1 MKRESKMRL
10 MLNLTAEKSL
20 ARLLMFGGAFVSILV
35 WTTVTDPVNA
45 TKLLALGGVAGAAI
59 AISISFGAKNL
70 WANYK
75 LLISL
80 LALFLLTVLNSVF
93 QSEAPS
99 SQLLYGAYG
108 RNTGLVTYV
117 LLIFLFISAMS
128 LSQKDSFLKISYGI
142 LIAGAVNVAYSLWVI
157 LFGDFIG
164 WSNPYGNILGTFGNP
179 NFVGS
184 YLGIFASVLFAYI
197 LKPNLKLVYR
207 VAFTLVLLV
216 TFIEI
221 QSSNAIQGIV
231 VAGGGMSLVGLYF
244 LRSKFKSNVIPAIY
258 SAAVFVVGIFALM
271 GALQKG
277 PLTSLIYKNS
287 VSLRG
292 EYWQAAWNMGNK
304 FPFSGVGMDTYGD
317 WYRQLRDD
325 QALINPGPNT
335 TTNAAHNVILD
346 QFAYGGWP
354 MLLAYLAI
362 FPLVILAIY
371 KVSLRSREFD
381 FAFISLAVAWICY
394 QVQSVISINQI
405 GLAIWGWIL
414 GGSLIAYERV
424 TRPSQDSEIRKA
436 TPDGRRIKSKQSA
449 GISPL
454 MTGTLGAVVGL
465 LIAVPPFSSDSNWN
479 SALKSG
485 DLNKIENSLQTSY
498 LSPQNSNRYVVLFQ
512 LLEANKLFDLSYK
525 YAKIAT
531 EFNPQS
537 FDAWQLLYYSG
548 KATPAE
554 KAMAK
559 ANLLKLDPLNTSI
572 FVEGQ

>member
-1 MKRESKMRL
+1 

-20 ARLLMFGGAFVSILV
+20 ARLLMFGGAFISILV
-35 WTTVTDPVNA
+35 WTTVTDPVNV

-59 AISISFGAKNL
+59 AISVSFGAKDL
-70 WANYK
+70 WNNYK
-75 LLISL
+75 LPISL

-128 LSQKDSFLKISYGI
+128 LSQTSSFLKISYGI
-142 LIAGAVNVAYSLWVI
+142 LIAGAVNVTYSLWVI

-164 WSNPYGNILGTFGNP
+164 WGNPYGNILGTFGNP
-179 NFVGS
+179 NFIGA

-197 LKPNLKLVYR
+197 VKPNLKFIYR
-207 VAFTLVLLV
+207 ATLTFVLIV
-216 TFIEI
+216 TFVEI
-221 QSSNAIQGIV
+221 KSSHAIQGIV
-231 VAGGGMSLVGLYF
+231 VAGGGISLVGLYF
-244 LRSKFKSNVIPAIY
+244 LRSKFRSNVIPAFY
-258 SAAVFVVGIFALM
+258 SVAVFAVGIFALM

-277 PLTSLIYKNS
+277 PLTTLIYKNS

-292 EYWQAAWNMGNK
+292 EYWQAAWNMGNR
-304 FPFSGVGMDTYGD
+304 FPFSGVGMDSYGD

-335 TTNAAHNVILD
+335 ITNAAHNVILD

-362 FPLVILAIY
+362 FPMVILAIFR
-371 KVSLRSREFD
+371 VTLRSREFD
-381 FAFISLAVAWICY
+381 FTFIALAVAWICY

-414 GGSLIAYERV
+414 GGSLIAYEKV
-424 TRPSQDSEIRKA
+424 TRSSQSSESKNLVPS
-436 TPDGRRIKSKQSA
+436 GRRIKNKQSL
-449 GISPL
+449 GLSPL
-454 MTGTLGAVVGL
+454 VTGALGAVVGL
-465 LIAVPPFSSDSNWN
+465 LIAVPPFSSDSDWN

-485 DLNKIENSLQTSY
+485 DLNKIEKALQPSY
-498 LSPQNSNRYVVLFQ
+498 LSPQNSYRYAVLFQ
-512 LLEANKLFDLSYK
+512 ILEENKLFDLSYK
-525 YAKIAT
+525 FAKIAT
-531 EFNPQS
+531 EFNPHS
-537 FDAWQLLYYSG
+537 FEAWQMLYYSQ

-554 KAMAK
+554 KTLAK
-559 ANLLKLDPLNTSI
+559 NNLLKMDPLNPNI
-572 FVEGQ
+572 FTAPQQ

>member
-1 MKRESKMRL
+1 VSFRAKDLWES
-10 MLNLTAEKSL
+10 
-20 ARLLMFGGAFVSILV
+20 
-35 WTTVTDPVNA
+35 
-45 TKLLALGGVAGAAI
+45 
-59 AISISFGAKNL
+59 
-70 WANYK
+70 YK
-75 LLISL
+75 LPISL
-80 LALFLLTVLNSVF
+80 LALFLLTILNSVF

-117 LLIFLFISAMS
+117 LLIFLFISALS

-142 LIAGAVNVAYSLWVI
+142 LIAGTINVIYSLWVI

-184 YLGIFASVLFAYI
+184 FLGIFASILFAYI
-197 LKPNLKLVYR
+197 IKPNLKLINR
-207 VAFTLVLLV
+207 AALALLLLV

-221 QSSNAIQGIV
+221 KSSNAIQGIV
-231 VAGGGMSLVGLYF
+231 VAGGGISLVGFYF
-244 LRSKFKSNVIPAIY
+244 LRSKFKSNVIPVIY
-258 SAAVFVVGIFALM
+258 SLAVFIFGIFALM

-292 EYWQAAWNMGNK
+292 EYWQAAWNMGQK

-317 WYRQLRDD
+317 WYRQMRDY
-325 QALINPGPNT
+325 QALINPGPNII
-335 TTNAAHNVILD
+335 TNAAHNVILD

-354 MLLAYLAI
+354 MLLAYLAV
-362 FPLVILAIY
+362 FPLVILTIFR
-371 KVSLRSREFD
+371 VSLRSREFD

-414 GGSLIAYERV
+414 GGALIAYEKV
-424 TRPSQDSEIRKA
+424 TRISQDSDVKSS
-436 TPDGRRIKSKQSA
+436 TQNGRRVKNKQSL

-465 LIAVPPFSSDSNWN
+465 LIAVPPFSSDSAWN
-479 SALKSG
+479 SALKSS
-485 DLNKIENSLQTSY
+485 DLNKLEEALQTSY
-498 LSPQNSNRYVVLFQ
+498 LSPQNSNRYLTLFQ
-512 LLEANKLFDLSYK
+512 ILEQNKLFDLSYK

-531 EFNPQS
+531 EFNPNS
-537 FDAWQLLYYSG
+537 FEAWQMLYYSQ
-548 KATPAE
+548 KATTMD
-554 KAMAK
+554 KAIAK
-559 ANLLKLDPLNTSI
+559 ENLLKMDPLNPNI
-572 FVEGQ
+572 FNVTQK

>member
-1 MKRESKMRL
+1 MGL
-10 MLNLTAEKSL
+10 MLNLIAEKSL
-20 ARLLMFGGAFVSILV
+20 ARLLMFGGAFISILV
-35 WTTVTDPVNA
+35 WTTVTDPVNV

-59 AISISFGAKNL
+59 AISVFFGARYL
-70 WANYK
+70 WRNYK
-75 LLISL
+75 LPISL

-128 LSQKDSFLKISYGI
+128 LSQTDNFLKISHGI
-142 LIAGAVNVAYSLWVI
+142 LIAGAVNVVYSLWVI

-179 NFVGS
+179 NFIGA
-184 YLGIFASVLFAYI
+184 YLGIFSSVLFAFI
-197 LKPNLKLVYR
+197 VKPNLRLIYR
-207 VAFTLVLLV
+207 LALTLVLIIS
-216 TFIEI
+216 FIEI
-221 QSSNAIQGIV
+221 KSSHAIQGIV
-231 VAGGGMSLVGLYF
+231 VAGGGISLVGFYF
-244 LRSKFKSNVIPAIY
+244 LRSKFKSSLVPTIY

-317 WYRQLRDD
+317 WYRLLRDD
-325 QALINPGPNT
+325 HALINPGPNT
-335 TTNAAHNVILD
+335 ITNAAHNVILD

-354 MLLAYLAI
+354 MLLTYLAV
-362 FPLVILAIY
+362 FPLVILAIFR
-371 KVSLRSREFD
+371 VSLRSREFD
-381 FAFISLAVAWICY
+381 FTFISLAVAWICY

-414 GGSLIAYERV
+414 GGSLIAYEKV
-424 TRPSQDSEIRKA
+424 TQHNQNSELKISISNV
-436 TPDGRRIKSKQSA
+436 RRIKNKQSL

-465 LIAVPPFSSDSNWN
+465 LVAVPPYSSDSAWN

-485 DLNKIENSLQTSY
+485 DLNKIEKSLQTSY
-498 LSPQNSNRYVVLFQ
+498 LTPQNSNRYVAAVQ
-512 LLEANKLFDLSYK
+512 LLESNKLYDLAYK
-525 YAKIAT
+525 YAKIAI
-531 EFNPQS
+531 EFNPDS
-537 FDAWQLLYYSG
+537 YDAWAVLYNSQV
-548 KATPAE
+548 ATSDE
-554 KAMAK
+554 KTLAK
-559 ANLLKLDPLNTSI
+559 KNLLRLDPLNPLTLN
-572 FVEGQ
+572 FFAQ

>member
-1 MKRESKMRL
+1 MSP

-20 ARLLMFGGAFVSILV
+20 ARLLMFGGAFISILV
-35 WTTVTDPVNA
+35 WTTVTDPVNV

-59 AISISFGAKNL
+59 AISASFGAKYL
-70 WANYK
+70 WKSYK
-75 LLISL
+75 LAILL

-108 RNTGLVTYV
+108 RNTGLVTYI

-128 LSQKDSFLKISYGI
+128 LSQKESFLKISYGI
-142 LIAGAVNVAYSLWVI
+142 LIAGAVNVVYSLWVI
-157 LFGDFIG
+157 IFGDFVG

-179 NFVGS
+179 NFIGAF
-184 YLGIFASVLFAYI
+184 LGIFASILFAYSI
-197 LKPNLKLVYR
+197 KPNLKLRYR
-207 VAFTLVLLV
+207 ISLTLVLLV

-221 QSSNAIQGIV
+221 NSSNAIQGIV
-231 VAGGGMSLVGLYF
+231 VAAGGISLVGFYF

-258 SAAVFVVGIFALM
+258 SVAVFIVGIFALM

-325 QALINPGPNT
+325 QALINPGPDT
-335 TTNAAHNVILD
+335 ITNAAHNVILD

-362 FPLVILAIY
+362 FPLIILAITR
-371 KVSLRSREFD
+371 VTLRSREFD
-381 FAFISLAVAWICY
+381 FTFISLAVAWICY

-414 GGSLIAYERV
+414 GGSLIAYEKLNRSS
-424 TRPSQDSEIRKA
+424 RDSGTKNAI
-436 TPDGRRIKSKQSA
+436 TSGRRIKNKQSL

-454 MTGTLGAVVGL
+454 MTGTLGAVIGL
-465 LIAVPPFSSDSNWN
+465 LIAVPPFSSDSAWN
-479 SALKSG
+479 SALRSG
-485 DLNKIENSLQTSY
+485 DLNKVEKALQKSY
-498 LSPQNSNRYVVLFQ
+498 LTPQNSNRYVSAVQ
-512 LLEANKLFDLSYK
+512 LLEANKLYDLSYK

-531 EFNPQS
+531 EFNPDS
-537 FDAWQLLYYSG
+537 FEAWALLYYSQS
-548 KATPAE
+548 ARPDE
-554 KAMAK
+554 KVLAK
-559 ANLLKLDPLNTSI
+559 NNVLKLDPLNPDPLKLSA
-572 FVEGQ
+572 Q

>member
-1 MKRESKMRL
+1 
-10 MLNLTAEKSL
+10 MLNLMAEKSL
-20 ARLLMFGGAFVSILV
+20 ARLLMFGGALISILV
-35 WTTVTDPVNA
+35 WTTGTDPVNV

-59 AISISFGAKNL
+59 AISVSFGAKDL
-70 WANYK
+70 WKNYK
-75 LLISL
+75 LPISL
-80 LALFLLTVLNSVF
+80 LALFLLSVLNSVF
-93 QSEAPS
+93 QSEAPI
-99 SQLLYGAYG
+99 SQLIYGAYG

-157 LFGDFIG
+157 LFGDFVG

-184 YLGIFASVLFAYI
+184 FLGIFVSVLFAYI
-197 LKPNLKLVYR
+197 IKPNLKLIYR
-207 VAFTLVLLV
+207 VALTLVLLV

-221 QSSNAIQGIV
+221 KSSHAIQGIV
-231 VAGGGMSLVGLYF
+231 VAGGGISLVGFYF
-244 LRSKFKSNVIPAIY
+244 LRSKFKTNVIPAIY

-335 TTNAAHNVILD
+335 ITNAAHNVILD

-362 FPLVILAIY
+362 FPLIILAIMR
-371 KVSLRSREFD
+371 VSFRSREFN
-381 FAFISLAVAWICY
+381 FTFIALAVAWICY

-414 GGSLIAYERV
+414 GGSLIAYEKV
-424 TRPSQDSEIRKA
+424 TRPSPDSEMKQA
-436 TPDGRRIKSKQSA
+436 TPNGRRIKSKQNI

-465 LIAVPPFSSDSNWN
+465 LIAVPPFSSDSAWN

-485 DLNKIENSLQTSY
+485 DLNKIEKALQTSY
-498 LSPQNSNRYVVLFQ
+498 LSPQNLNRYIALFQ

-525 YAKIAT
+525 YAKVAT
-531 EFNPQS
+531 DFNPHS
-537 FDAWQLLYYSG
+537 SEVWLMLYYSQ

-554 KAMAK
+554 KAIAK
-559 ANLLKLDPLNTSI
+559 ENLLKLDPLNPDVLNSAA
-572 FVEGQ
+572 Q

>member
-1 MKRESKMRL
+1 M
-10 MLNLTAEKSL
+10 AEKSL
-20 ARLLMFGGAFVSILV
+20 ARLLMFGGALISILV
-35 WTTVTDPVNA
+35 WTSGTDPVNA

-59 AISISFGAKNL
+59 AIGVSFGVKDL
-70 WANYK
+70 WKNYK
-75 LLISL
+75 LPISL

-108 RNTGLVTYV
+108 RNTGLVTYI

-128 LSQKDSFLKISYGI
+128 LSQASSFLKISYGI

-184 YLGIFASVLFAYI
+184 YLGIFSSVLFAYI
-197 LKPNLKLVYR
+197 IKPNLRLIYR
-207 VAFTLVLLV
+207 VALTSVLLV

-221 QSSNAIQGIV
+221 KSSNAIQGIV
-231 VAGGGMSLVGLYF
+231 VAGGGISLVVLFF
-244 LRSKFKSNVIPAIY
+244 LRSKFKSNVIPTIY
-258 SAAVFVVGIFALM
+258 SAAVFVVGIFAVM

-292 EYWQAAWNMGNK
+292 EYWQAGWNMGSK
-304 FPFSGVGMDTYGD
+304 FPLSGVGMDTYGD

-335 TTNAAHNVILD
+335 ITNAAHNVILD

-362 FPLVILAIY
+362 FPLVILAIFR
-371 KVSLRSREFD
+371 VLLRSREFE
-381 FAFISLAVAWICY
+381 FAFIGLAVAWICY

-414 GGSLIAYERV
+414 GGSLIAYERA
-424 TRPSQDSEIRKA
+424 TRPSRESGTKNSIQND
-436 TPDGRRIKSKQSA
+436 RRVKNKESL

-465 LIAVPPFSSDSNWN
+465 LIAVPPYSSDSAWN
-479 SALKSG
+479 SALRSG
-485 DLNKIENSLQTSY
+485 DLNKIEKALQSGY
-498 LSPQNSNRYVVLFQ
+498 LTPQNSNRYPVLFQ
-512 LLEANKLFDLSYK
+512 ILEQNKLFDLSYK

-531 EFNPQS
+531 EFNPHS
-537 FDAWQLLYYSG
+537 FEAWTMLYYSQ

-554 KAMAK
+554 KALARD
-559 ANLLKLDPLNTSI
+559 NLEKLDPLNPDPTNSAAR
-572 FVEGQ
+572 

>member
-1 MKRESKMRL
+1 

-20 ARLLMFGGAFVSILV
+20 SRLLMFGGAFISILV
-35 WTTVTDPVNA
+35 WTTVTDPVNV

-59 AISISFGAKNL
+59 AISASFGAKDL
-70 WANYK
+70 WKSYK
-75 LLISL
+75 LPILL
-80 LALFLLTVLNSVF
+80 LAIFLLTVLNSVF
-93 QSEAPS
+93 QSEAPI

-117 LLIFLFISAMS
+117 LLIFLFISALS
-128 LSQKDSFLKISYGI
+128 LSQKDSFLKISNGI
-142 LIAGAVNVAYSLWVI
+142 LMAGAVNVIYSLWVI
-157 LFGDFIG
+157 LFGDFVG

-179 NFVGS
+179 NFIGS
-184 YLGIFASVLFAYI
+184 FLGIFASVLFAYI
-197 LKPNLKLVYR
+197 IKPKLKLLYR
-207 VAFTLVLLV
+207 VSLTLVLLV
-216 TFIEI
+216 TFVEI

-231 VAGGGMSLVGLYF
+231 VAGGGISLVGFYF
-244 LRSKFKSNVIPAIY
+244 LRSKFKSNIIPAIY
-258 SAAVFVVGIFALM
+258 SVAVFVVGIFALM

-354 MLLAYLAI
+354 MLLAYLAV
-362 FPLVILAIY
+362 FPLVILAIFR
-371 KVSLRSREFD
+371 VSLRTREFD
-381 FAFISLAVAWICY
+381 FAFIALAVAWICY

-414 GGSLIAYERV
+414 GGSLIAYEKV
-424 TRPSQDSEIRKA
+424 TRPSQDSEIKQS
-436 TPDGRRIKSKQSA
+436 TPNGRRVKSKQSA

-498 LSPQNSNRYVVLFQ
+498 LSPQNSNRYVELFQ
-512 LLEANKLFDLSYK
+512 LLEANKLYDLSYK

-537 FDAWQLLYYSG
+537 FDAWQLLYYSQ

-554 KAMAK
+554 KATAK
-559 ANLLKLDPLNTSI
+559 DNLLKLDPLNPNI
-572 FVEGQ
+572 FTAAQ

>member
-1 MKRESKMRL
+1 

-20 ARLLMFGGAFVSILV
+20 ARLLMFGGAFISILV
-35 WTTVTDPVNA
+35 WTTVTDPVNV

-59 AISISFGAKNL
+59 AISASFGAKDL
-70 WANYK
+70 WKSYK
-75 LLISL
+75 LPILL
-80 LALFLLTVLNSVF
+80 LAIFLLTVLNSVF
-93 QSEAPS
+93 QSEAPT

-117 LLIFLFISAMS
+117 LLIFLFISSLS

-142 LIAGAVNVAYSLWVI
+142 LIAGAVNVIYSLWVI

-184 YLGIFASVLFAYI
+184 FLGIFASILFAYI
-197 LKPNLKLVYR
+197 IKPNLKLKYR
-207 VAFTLVLLV
+207 VALTLVLLV
-216 TFIEI
+216 TFVEI

-231 VAGGGMSLVGLYF
+231 VAGGGISLVGFYF

-258 SAAVFVVGIFALM
+258 SVAVFIVGIFALM

-292 EYWQAAWNMGNK
+292 EYWQAAWNMGQK

-335 TTNAAHNVILD
+335 ITNAAHNVILD

-354 MLLAYLAI
+354 MLLAYLAV
-362 FPLVILAIY
+362 FPLVILAIFR
-371 KVSLRSREFD
+371 VSLRSREFD

-414 GGSLIAYERV
+414 GGALIAYEKV
-424 TRPSQDSEIRKA
+424 TRTSQGSETKSS
-436 TPDGRRIKSKQSA
+436 TPNGRRVKKKENL

-465 LIAVPPFSSDSNWN
+465 LIAVPPYSSDSAWN

-485 DLNKIENSLQTSY
+485 DLNKVEKALQTSY
-498 LSPQNSNRYVVLFQ
+498 LSPQNSNRYLTLFQ
-512 LLEANKLFDLSYK
+512 ILEQNKLFDLSYK

-531 EFNPQS
+531 EFNPRS
-537 FDAWQLLYYSG
+537 FEAWQMLYYSQ

-554 KAMAK
+554 KSLARD
-559 ANLLKLDPLNTSI
+559 NLLKMDPLNPNI
-572 FVEGQ
+572 FTANE

>member
-1 MKRESKMRL
+1 

-20 ARLLMFGGAFVSILV
+20 ARLLMIGGAFISIFV

-45 TKLLALGGVAGAAI
+45 TKLLAMGGVAGAAI
-59 AISISFGAKNL
+59 AISLSFGAKDL
-70 WANYK
+70 WKSYK
-75 LLISL
+75 LAILL

-117 LLIFLFISAMS
+117 LLIFLFISALS

-157 LFGDFIG
+157 LFGDFVG

-184 YLGIFASVLFAYI
+184 FLGIFASILFAYI
-197 LKPNLKLVYR
+197 IKPNLKLIYR
-207 VAFTLVLLV
+207 VALTLLLLL

-231 VAGGGMSLVGLYF
+231 VAGGGISLVGFYF

-258 SAAVFVVGIFALM
+258 SVAVFVVGIFALM

-335 TTNAAHNVILD
+335 ITNAAHNVILD

-354 MLLAYLAI
+354 MLLSYLAV
-362 FPLVILAIY
+362 FPLVILAIFR
-371 KVSLRSREFD
+371 VSLRSREFD

-394 QVQSVISINQI
+394 QVQSIISINQI

-414 GGSLIAYERV
+414 GGALIAYEKV
-424 TRPSQDSEIRKA
+424 TRVSQGSETKSS
-436 TPDGRRIKSKQSA
+436 TPDGRRVKKKENL

-465 LIAVPPFSSDSNWN
+465 LIAVPPYSSDSAWN

-485 DLNKIENSLQTSY
+485 DLNKVEKALQTSY
-498 LSPQNSNRYVVLFQ
+498 LSPQNSNRYLTLFQ
-512 LLEANKLFDLSYK
+512 ILEQNKLFELSYK

-531 EFNPQS
+531 EFNPRS
-537 FDAWQLLYYSG
+537 FEAWQMLYYSQ

-554 KAMAK
+554 KALARD
-559 ANLLKLDPLNTSI
+559 NLLKMDPLNPNI
-572 FVEGQ
+572 FTANE

>member
-1 MKRESKMRL
+1 

-75 LLISL
+75 LPISL

-128 LSQKDSFLKISYGI
+128 LSQKKSFLKISYGI

-335 TTNAAHNVILD
+335 ITNAAHNVILD

-362 FPLVILAIY
+362 FPLVVFAIL

-381 FAFISLAVAWICY
+381 FTFIALSVAWICY

-414 GGSLIAYERV
+414 GGSLIAYEKV
-424 TRPSQDSEIRKA
+424 TRPEREPETKNSILNGSRMKNKE
-436 TPDGRRIKSKQSA
+436 SL

-465 LIAVPPFSSDSNWN
+465 LIAVPPYSSDSAWN

-485 DLNKIENSLQTSY
+485 DLNKIERALQTGY
-498 LSPQNSNRYVVLFQ
+498 LTPQNSNRYPVLFQ
-512 LLEANKLFDLSYK
+512 ILEQNKLFDLSYK

-531 EFNPQS
+531 EFNPHS
-537 FDAWQLLYYSG
+537 FEAWTMFYYSQ
-548 KATPAE
+548 KATSAE
-554 KAMAK
+554 KALAK
-559 ANLLKLDPLNTSI
+559 DNLEKLDPLNPDPTNSALR
-572 FVEGQ
+572 

>member
-1 MKRESKMRL
+1 

-20 ARLLMFGGAFVSILV
+20 ARLLMFGGALISILV
-35 WTTVTDPVNA
+35 WTTVTDPVNV

-59 AISISFGAKNL
+59 AITASFGAKDL
-70 WANYK
+70 WRNYK
-75 LLISL
+75 LPISL

-108 RNTGLVTYV
+108 RNTGLVTYIS
-117 LLIFLFISAMS
+117 LIFLFISAMS
-128 LSQKDSFLKISYGI
+128 LSQTSSLLKISYGI

-179 NFVGS
+179 NFIGA

-197 LKPNLKLVYR
+197 IKPNLKLMYR
-207 VAFTLVLLV
+207 VALTFVLLI

-221 QSSNAIQGIV
+221 KSSNAIQGIV
-231 VAGGGMSLVGLYF
+231 VAGGGISLVGLF
-244 LRSKFKSNVIPAIY
+244 FIRSKFRSNVIPAIY
-258 SAAVFVVGIFALM
+258 SAAVFVVGTFAVM

-292 EYWQAAWNMGNK
+292 EYWQAGWNMGNK

-317 WYRQLRDD
+317 WYRQSRDD

-335 TTNAAHNVILD
+335 ITNAAHNVILD

-354 MLLAYLAI
+354 MLLTYLAI
-362 FPLVILAIY
+362 FPLIILAIFR
-371 KVSLRSREFD
+371 VALRSRKFD
-381 FAFISLAVAWICY
+381 FTFIALAVAWICY

-414 GGSLIAYERV
+414 GGSLIAYEKV
-424 TRPSQDSEIRKA
+424 TRPSQGPETKKT
-436 TPDGRRIKSKQSA
+436 TPSGRRVNNKENL
-449 GISPL
+449 GLSPL

-465 LIAVPPFSSDSNWN
+465 LIAVPPFSSDSAWN

-485 DLNKIENSLQTSY
+485 DLNKIEKALQTSY
-498 LSPQNSNRYVVLFQ
+498 LSPQNSNRYVGVFQ

-531 EFNPQS
+531 EFNPNS
-537 FDAWQLLYYSG
+537 FEAWQMLYYSQ

-554 KAMAK
+554 KALAK
-559 ANLLKLDPLNTSI
+559 NNLIKMDPLNPNI
-572 FVEGQ
+572 FESTAQ

>member
-1 MKRESKMRL
+1 
-10 MLNLTAEKSL
+10 MLNLIAEKSL
-20 ARLLMFGGAFVSILV
+20 ARLLMLGGAFISILV
-35 WTTVTDPVNA
+35 WTTVTDPVNV

-59 AISISFGAKNL
+59 AISVSFGAKDL
-70 WANYK
+70 WKSYK
-75 LLISL
+75 LPISL

-108 RNTGLVTYV
+108 RNTGFITYT

-128 LSQKDSFLKISYGI
+128 LSQKESFLKISYGI
-142 LIAGAVNVAYSLWVI
+142 LIAGFVNVIYSLWVI

-179 NFVGS
+179 NFIGS
-184 YLGIFASVLFAYI
+184 FLGIFASVLFAYI
-197 LKPNLKLVYR
+197 IKPKLKLLYR
-207 VAFTLVLLV
+207 VGLTLVLLV
-216 TFIEI
+216 TFVEI

-231 VAGGGMSLVGLYF
+231 VAGGGISIVGFYF
-244 LRSKFKSNVIPAIY
+244 LRSKFNTNVIPAIY
-258 SAAVFVVGIFALM
+258 SVAVFVVGIFALM

-277 PLTSLIYKNS
+277 PLTGLIYKNS

-292 EYWQAAWNMGNK
+292 EYWQAGWNMGNK

-335 TTNAAHNVILD
+335 VTNAAHNVILD

-354 MLLAYLAI
+354 MLLAYLAV
-362 FPLVILAIY
+362 FPLVILAIF

-381 FAFISLAVAWICY
+381 FTFIALGVAWICY

-414 GGSLIAYERV
+414 GGALIAYEKV
-424 TRPSQDSEIRKA
+424 TRTSQGSETKSS
-436 TPDGRRIKSKQSA
+436 TPNDRRLKKKENL

-465 LIAVPPFSSDSNWN
+465 LIAVPPYSSDSTWN

-485 DLNKIENSLQTSY
+485 DLNKIEKALQPSY
-498 LSPQNSNRYVVLFQ
+498 LTPQNSNRYVSAVQ
-512 LLEANKLFDLSYK
+512 ILEANKLYDLSYK

-531 EFNPQS
+531 EFNPNS
-537 FDAWQLLYYSG
+537 FEAWAVLYYSQA
-548 KATPAE
+548 ATPNEKVLAE
-554 KAMAK
+554 DNASR
-559 ANLLKLDPLNTSI
+559 LDPLNPNRLIPS
-572 FVEGQ
+572 VQ

>member
-1 MKRESKMRL
+1 

-20 ARLLMFGGAFVSILV
+20 ARLLMFGGAFISILV
-35 WTTVTDPVNA
+35 WTTVTDPVNV

-59 AISISFGAKNL
+59 AISASFGAKDL
-70 WANYK
+70 WKSYK
-75 LLISL
+75 LPILL
-80 LALFLLTVLNSVF
+80 LAIFLLTVLNSVF
-93 QSEAPS
+93 QSEAPT

-117 LLIFLFISAMS
+117 LLIFLFISSLS

-142 LIAGAVNVAYSLWVI
+142 LIAGAVNVIYSLWVI

-184 YLGIFASVLFAYI
+184 FLGIFASILFAYI
-197 LKPNLKLVYR
+197 IKPNLKLIYR
-207 VAFTLVLLV
+207 VALTLVLLV
-216 TFIEI
+216 TFVEI

-231 VAGGGMSLVGLYF
+231 VAGGGISLVGFYF

-258 SAAVFVVGIFALM
+258 SVAVFIVGIFALM

-292 EYWQAAWNMGNK
+292 EYWQAAWNMGQK

-335 TTNAAHNVILD
+335 ITNAAHNVILD

-354 MLLAYLAI
+354 MLLAYLAV
-362 FPLVILAIY
+362 FPLVILAIFR
-371 KVSLRSREFD
+371 VSLRSREFD

-414 GGSLIAYERV
+414 GGALIAFEKV
-424 TRPSQDSEIRKA
+424 TRTSQGSETKSS
-436 TPDGRRIKSKQSA
+436 TPNGRRVKKKENL

-465 LIAVPPFSSDSNWN
+465 LIAVPPYSSDSAWN

-485 DLNKIENSLQTSY
+485 DLNKVEKALQTSY
-498 LSPQNSNRYVVLFQ
+498 LSPQNSNRYLTLFQ
-512 LLEANKLFDLSYK
+512 ILEQNKLFDLSYK

-531 EFNPQS
+531 EFNPRS
-537 FDAWQLLYYSG
+537 FEAWQMLYYSQ

-554 KAMAK
+554 KALARD
-559 ANLLKLDPLNTSI
+559 NLLKMDPLNPNI
-572 FVEGQ
+572 FTANE